1 MLTDAIRDANSEH
14 AVYFLLT
21 SYVESLQFSKI
32 LPDRLVELPLE
43 GLRDLRLRLDRLV
56 AHFET
61 TIRLMDNAACDLI
74 GEAIQVFD
82 AALRRLNRLHG
93 EQHKVWQPQPWAE
106 SLVDRSHARFC
117 FAPML
122 RQADL
127 CDQGSKL
134 I

>member
-1 MLTDAIRDANSEH
+1 MMLTDAIREANSEH

-21 SYVESLQFSKI
+21 GYVETLQFSKI

-43 GLRDLRLRLDRLV
+43 GLRDLRLRLERLV

-61 TIRLMDNAACDLI
+61 TIRLMDNAACDVI

-93 EQHKVWQPQPWAE
+93 EQLKVWQPHPWAE
-106 SLVDRSHARFC
+106 SPLDRSHA
-117 FAPML
+117 
-122 RQADL
+122 
-127 CDQGSKL
+127 
-134 I
+134 